1 MSRRSH
7 SRRDARGYALLMV
20 IFLATVMV
28 IGLAVAMPSVLTEGR
43 RQREEEMIWR
53 GQQYDRAIRLYNQK
67 TGRFAPTVEDLV
79 KGEAGIHF
87 LRKAYKDPMNTVDGS
102 WRFIYVTQSGQ
113 LVGSIRYTSLAQMAA
128 VIKSATAGTQATGTG
143 PNGVPPGTPPGTPGG
158 ASPPGQFGSGFGQSP
173 SPNPQN
179 PQNPSQGGTP
189 TTPGAPGATGDQS
202 NPAANGQLTGFSSDQ
217 PQPLE
222 ITEGP
227 VIGGSLIGVASKINQ
242 PSIKVYYGGKFYK
255 QWEFIWNPLLD
266 AMQALPGQGGVA
278 PGTPA
283 GQPSPGGSSFGP
295 QNPQPPQSPAPP
307 GQIPQTPPQ
316 QP

>member
-1 MSRRSH
+1 
-7 SRRDARGYALLMV
+7 MV
-20 IFLATVMV
+20 IFLAAVMV
-28 IGLAVAMPSVLTEGR
+28 IGLTIAMPSVLTEGR

-113 LVGSIRYTSLAQMAA
+113 LIGSIRYTSLAQMAA
-128 VIKSATAGTQATGTG
+128 VVKGASAGAPGISAG
-143 PNGVPPGTPPGTPGG
+143 PNGAGTPGG
-158 ASPPGQFGSGFGQSP
+158 ANAAIGQLVQSLGQGAN
-173 SPNPQN
+173 PNPQN
-179 PQNPSQGGTP
+179 PQNPPAGGTP
-189 TTPGAPGATGDQS
+189 ATPGDQS
-202 NPAANGQLTGFSSDQ
+202 NPPANGQLTGFTSSDQ

-222 ITEGP
+222 ISEGP
-227 VIGGSLIGVASKINQ
+227 VIGGSLIGVASKINK

-266 AMQALPGQGGVA
+266 AMQAIPGQGGAA

-283 GQPSPGGSSFGP
+283 GQPSPGGASSPFG
-295 QNPQPPQSPAPP
+295 QSNPQPPQSPAPP
-307 GQIPQTPPQ
+307 GQIPQPPPQ
-316 QP
+316 P

>member
-1 MSRRSH
+1 VSRRPH

-20 IFLATVMV
+20 IFLAALMV

-67 TGRFAPTVEDLV
+67 TGRFAPTVEDLI

-128 VIKSATAGTQATGTG
+128 VVKAATSGAGAGAG
-143 PNGVPPGTPPGTPGG
+143 PNGVPGVPPGTPGG
-158 ASPPGQFGSGFGQSP
+158 ANPPGQFGSGFGQSP

-179 PQNPSQGGTP
+179 PQNPSSPATPGTP
-189 TTPGAPGATGDQS
+189 ATPGATGDQS
-202 NPAANGQLTGFSSDQ
+202 NPAASGQLTGFSSSDQ

-227 VIGGSLIGVASKINQ
+227 VVGGSLIGVASKINQ
-242 PSIKVYYGGKFYK
+242 PSIKVFYGGKFYK

-278 PGTPA
+278 PGTPV

-295 QNPQPPQSPAPP
+295 QPPQSPQSPPP
-307 GQIPQTPPQ
+307 GQPPQ
-316 QP
+316 LPPQP

>member
-1 MSRRSH
+1 
-7 SRRDARGYALLMV
+7 MV
-20 IFLATVMV
+20 IFLVALMV
-28 IGLAVAMPSVLTEGR
+28 IGLTVAMPNVLTQGR
-43 RQREEEMIWR
+43 RLREEQMIWR

-87 LRKAYKDPMNTVDGS
+87 LRKAYKDPMNTIDGS

-113 LVGSIRYTSLAQMAA
+113 LIGSIRYVSLAQMAA
-128 VIKSATAGTQATGTG
+128 VVKAATGGAGGASPG
-143 PNGVPPGTPPGTPGG
+143 PIGTPPGVAPGTLGG
-158 ASPPGQFGSGFGQSP
+158 ANVTPGQFGQSFGQDA

-179 PQNPSQGGTP
+179 PQNPSSPGTP
-189 TTPGAPGATGDQS
+189 ATPGAPGTTGATGDQS
-202 NPAANGQLTGFSSDQ
+202 NPAANGQLTGFSTDQ

-227 VIGGSLIGVASKINQ
+227 VIGGSLIGVASKINK

-266 AMQALPGQGGVA
+266 AMQALPGQGGIA
-278 PGTPA
+278 PGTPP
-283 GQPSPGGSSFGP
+283 GQPAGASSPFGQ

-307 GQIPQTPPQ
+307 GQIPQPPPQ
-316 QP
+316 P